1 MLKTFS
7 SANRC
12 PSSSWYFASANAA
25 SATCT
30 PAWRVASSARVARE
44 SMLKRGL
51 PAFTRLPTS
60 TNILVT
66 TPAISVPTAMFSV
79 LVSTSP
85 TAATVCAYDEAGGG
99 EGGLVASCLGC
110 ERTTEMTPNVSAAI
124 ATIGRMNRLIDFQVS
139 QHVRELSA
147 LATDEIYPLAVARV
161 HDREAQERRRGVGDA
176 DDRNLMIVEFE
187 RATEFQ
193 GLARKKQY
201 VARFIYD
208 D

>member
-110 ERTTEMTPNVSAAI
+110 ERTTNDAERQRSH
-124 ATIGRMNRLIDFQVS
+124 RDNRK
-139 QHVRELSA
+139 
-147 LATDEIYPLAVARV
+147 DESF
-161 HDREAQERRRGVGDA
+161 DR
-176 DDRNLMIVEFE
+176 LPS
-187 RATEFQ
+187 
-193 GLARKKQY
+193 L
-201 VARFIYD
+201 
-208 D
+208 